1 MAFPT
6 RSCAS
11 SAMVSRR
18 SDRLDVSN
26 PPSRLS
32 MRAIRGPRLVRPGL
46 VARTRG
52 DARRPENGIIRPFH
66 RSPRPPSLAGC
77 GSQAHP
83 YARSASEPTL
93 PEAETARCGSA
104 RTPRWARPPGPRSRC
119 ARDHLPRAP
128 FVILPNE
135 SILFGAGR
143 SPALTLSGSPSRRAP
158 GQARPSPRPK
168 ASARRRRIGDPSHV
182 RDSRF
187 RPAPAR
193 PGGRLSLRCAA
204 ARRSYRP
211 PPRSARPSH
220 LPRPPVEPIPSLWN
234 REAPPW
240 TRARP
245 TWT

>member
-104 RTPRWARPPGPRSRC
+104 RTHRAGQDRQRPRSRC

-128 FVILPNE
+128 FVIFFQTNQSFSVPVD
-135 SILFGAGR
+135 R
-143 SPALTLSGSPSRRAP
+143 PPRPYPAPLSSRRAP
-158 GQARPSPRPK
+158 GQARPLSPTQSERAASTHRRPEPRTRL
-168 ASARRRRIGDPSHV
+168 SFPHPLRLG
-182 RDSRF
+182 
-187 RPAPAR
+187 
-193 PGGRLSLRCAA
+193 PGGVSPSDA
-204 ARRSYRP
+204 P
-211 PPRSARPSH
+211 PPDGVIVLR
-220 LPRPPVEPIPSLWN
+220 LVPRAPRTSLDP
-234 REAPPW
+234 R
-240 TRARP
+240 
-245 TWT
+245 

>member
-104 RTPRWARPPGPRSRC
+104 RTHRAGQDRQDLAQGARATTSRAPPSSFSSKRINPFRCRSIARPDPIRLPFLREGP
-119 ARDHLPRAP
+119 
-128 FVILPNE
+128 
-135 SILFGAGR
+135 
-143 SPALTLSGSPSRRAP
+143 P

-182 RDSRF
+182 RDCRF
-187 RPAPAR
+187 RTRSGSAR
-193 PGGRLSLRCAA
+193 GGVSPSDA
-204 ARRSYRP
+204 P
-211 PPRSARPSH
+211 PPDGVIVLR
-220 LPRPPVEPIPSLWN
+220 LVPRAPRTSLDP
-234 REAPPW
+234 R
-240 TRARP
+240 
-245 TWT
+245 

>member
-52 DARRPENGIIRPFH
+52 DARRLKTESSALPSLTSPTLARRMRPQAT
-66 RSPRPPSLAGC
+66 RTREALQNQLYLKPKPPGVAARGPTALGKTARTSLKVRRATTSRAPPSSFSSKRINPFRC
-77 GSQAHP
+77 
-83 YARSASEPTL
+83 RSI
-93 PEAETARCGSA
+93 
-104 RTPRWARPPGPRSRC
+104 ARPDPIR
-119 ARDHLPRAP
+119 LP
-128 FVILPNE
+128 
-135 SILFGAGR
+135 S
-143 SPALTLSGSPSRRAP
+143 SRRAP

-182 RDSRF
+182 RDCRRF
-187 RPAPAR
+187 APRPLG
-193 PGGRLSLRCAA
+193 PGGVLLDA
-204 ARRSYRP
+204 P
-211 PPRSARPSH
+211 PPDGVIVLR
-220 LPRPPVEPIPSLWN
+220 LVPRAPRTSLDP
-234 REAPPW
+234 R
-240 TRARP
+240 
-245 TWT
+245 